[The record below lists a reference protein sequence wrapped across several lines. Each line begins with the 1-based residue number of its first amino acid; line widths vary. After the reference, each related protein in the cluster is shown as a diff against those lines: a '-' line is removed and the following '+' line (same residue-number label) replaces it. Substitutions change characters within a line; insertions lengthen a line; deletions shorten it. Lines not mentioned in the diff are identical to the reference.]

1 MMYLVEIK
9 TSANANHLFLNNMND
24 STLDLFCD
32 MTDDKQHMIDTMRDT
47 YWKAMTTAAEEE
59 RNLDAISV
67 FEEWVVD
74 GEDPEDGER
83 EFTFIADLTRLV
95 EDN

>member
-1 MMYLVEIK
+1 
-9 TSANANHLFLNNMND
+9 MND

-32 MTDDKQHMIDTMRDT
+32 HTDDKQHCVDTMRDT
-47 YWKAMTTAAEEE
+47 YWDAMNECVNRGRE
-59 RNLDAISV
+59 LDAISV

-74 GEDPEDGER
+74 GKDPQDGDVEII
-83 EFTFIADLTRLV
+83 FAPDLTRLV